1 MVTALKSHIFTLM
14 NHDFPS
20 FNEFNE
26 DFEDLRDLLQ
36 QFENLKEGRSHS
48 FLDEDSFEQI
58 IDYYDEHDELNNALQ
73 AVEIAIEQFPF
84 SSALLLKKSAL
95 LIETKKYREALA
107 LLEKA
112 AVLDSNDINLY
123 ILKTDVYLAMNQHE
137 KAATL
142 LEEQISMFEGE
153 DRTDLLLELADV
165 YDDWEEF
172 EKVFDCLKMLLDY
185 DPNNEEALHKIC
197 FWTEF
202 TGRNEESIRLHTKII
217 NDHPY
222 NQLAWFNL
230 GTAYQGLKLYEKA
243 VDAYQYAVVIDE
255 KFDYAYRNMGD
266 AYIHLRKYNEA
277 IEVLQKH
284 LEVAK
289 PEDVIY
295 EAIGHCYE
303 KMRKFTQARYY
314 YRKASHLSPN
324 DDKLYLKIAKAYMTE
339 ENWDCAI
346 KSLQSALRI
355 NKQSVE
361 YNITIGQCYL
371 QVGSDKEALVYFLN
385 AVRLRPSSALA
396 WKELIRGLY
405 VAGHV
410 EEALTQLDA
419 AEAKIGRKPVFL
431 FYRSAILIAMGR
443 TKEGLLHLE
452 TALQLH
458 PRQVKKLVDFD
469 PSILQHTSVVE
480 LVARYRRKR

>member
-1 MVTALKSHIFTLM
+1 M

-58 IDYYDEHDELNNALQ
+58 IDYYDEHDELNNAMQ

-95 LIETKKYREALA
+95 LIETKKYREALQ

-137 KAATL
+137 KAAKL
-142 LEEQISMFEGE
+142 LEEQIKVFDGE

-172 EKVFDCLKMLLDY
+172 EKVFDCLKMLLEF
-185 DPNNEEALHKIC
+185 DPTNEEALHKIC

-202 TGRNEESIRLHTKII
+202 TGRNEESIRLHTSII
-217 NDHPY
+217 NEHPY

-255 KFDYAYRNMGD
+255 RFDYAYRNMGD
-266 AYIHLRKYNEA
+266 AYIHLRKFNEA

-339 ENWDCAI
+339 ENWENAI
-346 KSLQSALRI
+346 KSLQTAIRL
-355 NKQSVE
+355 NKQNLE
-361 YNITIGQCYL
+361 YNITLGQCLL
-371 QVGSDKEALVYFLN
+371 QIGSDKEALVYFLN
-385 AVRLRPSSALA
+385 AVRIRPGSAAA

-405 VAGHV
+405 LVGHV
-410 EEALTQLDA
+410 EEAYAQLEI
-419 AEAKIGRKPVFL
+419 AESKIGRKPVFL
-431 FYRSAILIAMGR
+431 YYKAVILISMGR
-443 TKEGLLHLE
+443 TKEGLIQLE

-458 PRQVKKLVDFD
+458 PRQFKKVTELD
-469 PSILQHTSVVE
+469 PSILQHNSVVE
-480 LVARYRRKR
+480 LIARYRRKR